1 MIRPMLRVVCWLS
14 LLLTV
19 ASSVTA
25 DDKAEPSDK
34 IKELK
39 EKRLAVLVKIV
50 DSLEQKQRGGMLLP
64 FDAVH
69 KAKVDVLAARF
80 DLAETK
86 EDRIKVCEEAV
97 KEAADW
103 EASLKNLVEGG
114 FASPVDLLKAQAG
127 GLECRIALEKAKA
140 EGKKKA
146 SE

>member
-1 MIRPMLRVVCWLS
+1 MNRPILSMVCLLS
-14 LLLTV
+14 LLL
-19 ASSVTA
+19 AFCNSVIA

-39 EKRLAVLVKIV
+39 EKRLAVLVKIS
-50 DSLEQKQRGGMLLP
+50 DILEERQRNGIVLH

-69 KAKVDVLAARF
+69 KAKVDVLAARL

-97 KEAADW
+97 KEATEW
-103 EASLKNLVEGG
+103 EAILKQSVEGG
-114 FASPVDLLKAQAG
+114 FASPIDLLKAQAAT
-127 GLECRIALEKAKA
+127 LESRIALEKAKA
-140 EGKKKA
+140 QGKKKP